1 MIDKCIDYMRQ
12 AKREPDDEELI
23 VSVEVEK
30 PGREGLGELSLKADY
45 VFYSRSWAVV
55 RVPLDLACFRS

>member
-1 MIDKCIDYMRQ
+1 MRE
-12 AKREPDDEELI
+12 ARRDPGGEELI

-30 PGREGLGELSLKADY
+30 PGREGLEELSLKADH

-55 RVPLDLACFRS
+55 RVPLDLACFRSRLM